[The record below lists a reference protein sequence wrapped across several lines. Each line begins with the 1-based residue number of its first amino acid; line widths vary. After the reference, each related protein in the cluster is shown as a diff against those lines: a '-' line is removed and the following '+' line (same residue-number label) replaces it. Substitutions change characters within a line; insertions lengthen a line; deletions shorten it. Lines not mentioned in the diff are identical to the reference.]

1 MTPAGRCTP
10 APHYRVMPL
19 VAVVALA
26 LGAVLMPAA
35 SQAQQGPPDAARRA
49 AMEARRDS
57 LETAIMQRFLDQLDR
72 ELALDAGQRTQ
83 TERVLRT
90 NAVRRRHLMRA
101 SGDLRGRMV
110 RAARDRATTDSVFAQ
125 LLADHEALRQREN
138 EIWRLEQEELA
149 GVLSPRQRTQFI
161 MHWARFQE
169 EVRDIIMQQ
178 MRSGR

>member
-1 MTPAGRCTP
+1 MTVTGRFTP
-10 APHYRVMPL
+10 TPHRVMPL
-19 VAVVALA
+19 VAVAVLA
-26 LGAVLMPAA
+26 LGVVLMPAA
-35 SQAQQGPPDAARRA
+35 SQAQHAPDAARRA

-83 TERVLRT
+83 TERVLRM

-101 SGDLRGRMV
+101 SGELRGRMV
-110 RAARDRATTDSVFAQ
+110 RASRDQTTTDAEFTR
-125 LLADHEALRQREN
+125 LLADHESLRQREN

-149 GVLSPRQRTQFI
+149 GVLSPRQRTQLI
-161 MHWARFQE
+161 MHWVRFQE

-178 MRSGR
+178 MRPGR